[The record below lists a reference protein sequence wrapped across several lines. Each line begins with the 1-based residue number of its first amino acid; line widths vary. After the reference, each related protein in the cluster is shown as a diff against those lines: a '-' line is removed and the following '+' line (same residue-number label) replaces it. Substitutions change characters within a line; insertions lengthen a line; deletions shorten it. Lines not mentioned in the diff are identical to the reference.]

1 MAHVH
6 FLLWLLS
13 RTWGYTSEMALR
25 IWLLLTRSSSSPLE
39 FDRAESEEICYS
51 YNPTF
56 GHAERK
62 ES

>member
-1 MAHVH
+1 MAHVL

-13 RTWGYTSEMALR
+13 ITLGYTRQVALR

-39 FDRAESEEICYS
+39 FDRAESKGICYS
-51 YNPTF
+51 YNLTF
-56 GHAERK
+56 GHADRK